1 MLPYTYIYLMDF
13 IVLHRIWHRVLNT
26 VVIWQFS
33 TFTACW
39 NSLGNFLKML
49 ILESLLPNLDMIG
62 LWCSMRSLKVPPD
75 DSNVWPRRTDLESF
89 LFLNNH
95 SNILREATEQYPRK
109 ARGSV
114 EIISPIEFS
123 FHTTISLPLV
133 IVIYLYFLLVRLQ
146 TPGIHGKITVSR

>member
-1 MLPYTYIYLMDF
+1 MLPYTDIYLMDF

-33 TFTACW
+33 AFTACW

-62 LWCSMRSLKVPPD
+62 LWCSLRFLKVPPD
-75 DSNVWPRRTDLESF
+75 DSDVCPRRTDLESF
-89 LFLNNH
+89 LFLDNH

-123 FHTTISLPLV
+123 FHTTSYFYLEL
-133 IVIYLYFLLVRLQ
+133 YLYFLPVRL
-146 TPGIHGKITVSR
+146 